1 MKNMKNGEILK
12 ENKGK
17 KFDIVLM
24 NPPYNKS
31 MHLKFIR
38 KVLNISN
45 KVINISPI
53 RWLTDPFAQYKRS
66 TLKQY
71 EDVAKH
77 IESVESFKNN
87 NTLFDIAI
95 YSNLGIYKL
104 SNEETNFDYNN
115 FWKTQKTNIQISI
128 IEKICFGYEK
138 YLSDVVEHNTNDGIR
153 VLIAGIGGDR
163 GALPTYK
170 DIIYAIDGK
179 VDVEDWTKK
188 KNFGGYIKKEGTK
201 IPNSIKFNTK
211 EEAINFYNSYKNFKP
226 LKGLCKLTIQ
236 QQNIQLDRLPFF
248 DNYSKPITEE
258 WFKKHFNLTDEEM
271 KELNRLGSLSY
282 KESI

>member
-1 MKNMKNGEILK
+1 M
-12 ENKGK
+12 NKGK
-17 KFDIVLM
+17 KIDIVLM
-24 NPPYNKS
+24 NPPYNKNL
-31 MHLKFIR
+31 HLKFIR
-38 KVLNISN
+38 RVLNISG

-77 IESVESFKNN
+77 IESVESLKNN
-87 NTLFDIAI
+87 KTLFDIAI
-95 YSNLGIYKL
+95 FSDLGIYEL
-104 SNEETNFDYNN
+104 SSEETDFDYNN

-128 IEKICFGYEK
+128 IEKICFSK
-138 YLSDVVEHNTNDGIR
+138 DKFISDVIEHNKNEGIR
-153 VLIAGIGGDR
+153 VLIAAIGGCR

-170 DIIYAIDGK
+170 DFIYAIDGK
-179 VDVEDWTKK
+179 VDGEDWTKK
-188 KNFGGYIKKEGTK
+188 KNFGVYVKKEGTK
-201 IPNSIKFNTK
+201 IPNSIEFNTK
-211 EEAINFYNSYKNFKP
+211 EEAINFYNSYQNFKP

-236 QQNIQLDRLPFF
+236 QQHIQLNRLPFF

>member
-1 MKNMKNGEILK
+1 M
-12 ENKGK
+12 NKGNK
-17 KFDIVLM
+17 IDIVLM
-24 NPPYNKS
+24 NPPYDKNL
-31 MHLKFIR
+31 HLKFLR
-38 KVLNISN
+38 KVLNISC

-77 IESVESFKNN
+77 IESAESFKNN

-95 YSNLGIYKL
+95 FSDLGIYKL
-104 SNEETNFDYNN
+104 SNKETYFDYNN

-128 IEKICFGYEK
+128 IEKICFSK
-138 YLSDVVEHNTNDGIR
+138 DKFISDVIEHNKNEGIR
-153 VLIAGIGGDR
+153 VLIATIGGCR

-170 DIIYAIDGK
+170 DFIYAIDGK
-179 VDVEDWTKK
+179 VDGEDWTKK
-188 KNFGGYIKKEGTK
+188 KNFGCYPKKEGTK
-201 IPNSIKFNTK
+201 MPNSIEFNTK
-211 EEAINFYNSYKNFKP
+211 EEAINFYNSYQNFKP

-236 QQNIQLDRLPFF
+236 QQNIQLNRLPFF
-248 DNYSKPITEE
+248 NNYSKPITEE

>member
-1 MKNMKNGEILK
+1 MKNMKNEEILK

-24 NPPYNKS
+24 NPPYNKNL
-31 MHLKFIR
+31 HLKFIR

-77 IESVESFKNN
+77 IESIESFKNN

-153 VLIAGIGGDR
+153 VLIGDIGGNR

-211 EEAINFYNSYKNFKP
+211 EEAVNFYNSYKNFKP

-248 DNYSKPITEE
+248 DNYLKPITEE

>member
-1 MKNMKNGEILK
+1 MKNMKNEEILK

-24 NPPYNKS
+24 NPPYNKNL
-31 MHLKFIR
+31 HLKFIR

-138 YLSDVVEHNTNDGIR
+138 HLSDVIEHNTNDGIR
-153 VLIAGIGGDR
+153 VLIGDIGGNR

-179 VDVEDWTKK
+179 VDGEDWVKK

-211 EEAINFYNSYKNFKP
+211 EEAINFYNSYQNFKP

-236 QQNIQLDRLPFF
+236 QQNIQLARLPFF